1 MLQLITLQSI
11 NDYVIFFEKLHK
23 IIPEDQALLNLINQ
37 LKNIENGCKCQ
48 RKARYRHAQNNIS
61 FYISNIKSE
70 RLEQLKKEY
79 ATENFKFEL
88 LTS

>member
-1 MLQLITLQSI
+1 MLQLITLQSV

-23 IIPEDQALLNLINQ
+23 IIPQDQALLNLINQ

-48 RKARYRHAQNNIS
+48 RRARYRNTQNNIS
-61 FYISNIKSE
+61 FYVSNIKPDH
-70 RLEQLKKEY
+70 LDQIKKEY
-79 ATENFKFEL
+79 TTENFKFEL

>member
-1 MLQLITLQSI
+1 MLQLITIQST

-23 IIPEDQALLNLINQ
+23 ILPEDQALLNLINQ

-48 RKARYRHAQNNIS
+48 RRARYRHTQNNIS
-61 FYISNIKSE
+61 FYISNIKPE
-70 RLEQLKKEY
+70 HLEQLKKEY
-79 ATENFKFEL
+79 TTENFKFEL

>member
-1 MLQLITLQSI
+1 MLQLTIIQSVG
-11 NDYVIFFEKLHK
+11 DYVMFFERLHK

-48 RKARYRHAQNNIS
+48 RRARYRNTQNNIS
-61 FYISNIKSE
+61 FYVSNIKPE
-70 RLEQLKKEY
+70 HLEQIKKEY
-79 ATENFKFEL
+79 TAENFKFEL